1 MATVFKSKVDPR
13 QHFYICMCSLFDS
26 LGGILTVADDLL
38 QNDGRKFL
46 DMMEKLAE
54 RRLQKEEEVSEQAE
68 EYLDEVDED
77 DDEVYEDEE
86 EEV

>member
-1 MATVFKSKVDPR
+1 M
-13 QHFYICMCSLFDS
+13 
-26 LGGILTVADDLL
+26 ADDLL

-86 EEV
+86 EEVCGIQ